1 MGKKQ
6 EIKDAQAFL
15 NAYEVIGELLAS
27 LVEIRQLITPNGE
40 YAITRRDGKL
50 MGMGESVS
58 IGFVFERVD
67 AAIAKTEGGQ

>member
-40 YAITRRDGKL
+40 YAITRRDGK
-50 MGMGESVS
+50 MMDVSEAVS

-67 AAIAKTEGGQ
+67 AAIAKVEGEQ

>member
-15 NAYEVIGELLAS
+15 DAYEVIGELLAS

-50 MGMGESVS
+50 MGMGESVN

-67 AAIAKTEGGQ
+67 SAIAKVEGEQ

>member
-50 MGMGESVS
+50 MGMGESVN

>member
-50 MGMGESVS
+50 MGMDESVS

-67 AAIAKTEGGQ
+67 AAISKAKGEQ